1 MSEKINNLSILAQ
14 NKKLVEIM
22 QRICVL
28 QEISEDKLQVSPV
41 IKDIFLDAGV
51 IEAIGGRRY
60 KVNIIEEQ
68 LKEAVKIAEETILKE
83 KIERKKETREK
94 ELFAFDDVV
103 PSELKLEDLLEK
115 NLEHIETGL
124 KLFYDEKGNSGRQYS
139 IDRGII
145 DLLCIDKDGKFVVL
159 ELKKE
164 KGGDKTIGQITR
176 YMGLVKA
183 NLVKNKEGQS
193 DECLAAIHAAS
204 EVIDEKCNNGEGRS
218 DECLAAIRAAS
229 EVIGEKCNNEEVR
242 GIVIAHEFDEKLEYA
257 ASMVNNVEV
266 KYYKIEIGL
275 EVVPQK
281 DRKTTLF
288 RKQAKIQNFP
298 VWK

>member
-22 QRICVL
+22 QRFCVL
-28 QEISEDKLQVSPV
+28 QEIPEDNLQVSPV
-41 IKDIFLDAGV
+41 IKDIFLDAGE
-51 IEAIGGRRY
+51 IEAIGEGRY
-60 KVNIIEEQ
+60 KVNITEEQ
-68 LKEAVKIAEETILKE
+68 LKEAIEIAKDMEVKEE
-83 KIERKKETREK
+83 IERKKEAREK
-94 ELFAFDDVV
+94 ELSAFDDIV

-124 KLFYDEKGNSGRQYS
+124 KLFYDKGCNPGRQYRT
-139 IDRGII
+139 DVGKI
-145 DLLCIDKDGKFVVL
+145 DLLCIDKDGKLVCL

-176 YMGLVKA
+176 YMGWVKV
-183 NLVKNKEGQS
+183 NLVKNEEGQS
-193 DECLAAIHAAS
+193 NECSAAIRAAS
-204 EVIDEKCNNGEGRS
+204 EVIGERCNNEEGQS

-229 EVIGEKCNNEEVR
+229 EVIGEKCNNEKVR
-242 GIVIAHEFDEKLEYA
+242 GIVIAHDFDENLEYA

-275 EVVPQK
+275 EVVPKK
-281 DRKTTLF
+281 DRKTTFF
-288 RKQAKIQNFP
+288 RKQAKI
-298 VWK
+298 

>member
-22 QRICVL
+22 QRICTL
-28 QEISEDKLQVSPV
+28 QEITGEKLQVSPV

-51 IEAIGGRRY
+51 IEAIGEGRY

-68 LKEAVKIAEETILKE
+68 LKEAVKIAEEMILKE
-83 KIERKKETREK
+83 EIERKKEAREK
-94 ELFAFDDVV
+94 ELSAIGDLV
-103 PSELKLEDLLEK
+103 PSKERLLEDLLEK
-115 NLEHIETGL
+115 NLEHIEAGL
-124 KLFYDEKGNSGRQYS
+124 KLFYDKGCNPGRQYRTD
-139 IDRGII
+139 IGII

-164 KGGDKTIGQITR
+164 KGSDKTIGQITK
-176 YMGLVKA
+176 YMGWVKA
-183 NLVKNKEGQS
+183 NLVKNEEGQ
-193 DECLAAIHAAS
+193 
-204 EVIDEKCNNGEGRS
+204 S

-275 EVVPQK
+275 EVVPKK

-288 RKQAKIQNFP
+288 RKQAKI
-298 VWK
+298 